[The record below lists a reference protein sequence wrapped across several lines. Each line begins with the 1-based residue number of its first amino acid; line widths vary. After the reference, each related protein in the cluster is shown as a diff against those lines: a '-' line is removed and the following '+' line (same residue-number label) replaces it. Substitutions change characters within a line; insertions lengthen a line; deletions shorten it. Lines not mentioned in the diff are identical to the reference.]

1 MSLRTFA
8 HAGVN
13 LAFRHLV
20 PNRVAYLRHRL
31 RHRKNVDAWADA
43 DFYFIHIPKCAGTS
57 FVGITGRESV
67 GHVLYRDLP
76 PEFRARIADKP
87 HLAILRDPVDRL
99 ASVFKYAHRTE
110 RSYNSTPL
118 ASMTPWLNFSD
129 YITQGL
135 RRDRPE
141 THYFLRP
148 ASLFLEGA
156 PRDRI
161 SFVNFQRLEE
171 GIAAFMQAIGRP
183 FQGRIPRDNVSE
195 AAPDLDMTLTG
206 PARAVLEDVY
216 AEDFRL
222 WRRLAPHPVLLSER
236 LERAV

>member
-1 MSLRTFA
+1 MSLRRLKN
-8 HAGVN
+8 AGVN

-20 PNRVAYLRHRL
+20 PNRLAYLRHRL
-31 RHRKNVDAWADA
+31 RHRQNFEAWGAA

-57 FVGITGRESV
+57 FVKMTGRDSA

-76 PEFRARIADKP
+76 GDLRAQIADKP
-87 HLAILRDPVDRL
+87 HLTILRNPVGRL

-110 RSYNSTPL
+110 RSYQSTPL
-118 ASMTPWLNFSD
+118 SSTTRWLAFSD
-129 YITQGL
+129 YIVEGL

-156 PRDRI
+156 PQDQI
-161 SFVNFQRLEE
+161 SYINFDRLEE
-171 GIAAFMQAIGRP
+171 GTAAFMSAIGQP
-183 FQGRIPRDNVSE
+183 FDGVLPRDNVS
-195 AAPDLDMTLTG
+195 APAPDLDMALTEE
-206 PARAVLEDVY
+206 ARAVLEKVY

-222 WRRLAPHPVLLSER
+222 WERLRPHAVLLSDR
-236 LERAV
+236 LRAAG